1 MWFLFLINFS
11 LSIFSQNTEIYI
23 GVEKKVSIENIII
36 KDFKAKT
43 TDTISIEKAN
53 EIKEIVRSDLLFS
66 RYFKVIEIEEY
77 IKSEENLY
85 YLSKAGNYILSA
97 DIEVVGF
104 QINLV
109 ASLFKISEKKHIFK
123 KIYSADINS
132 IRRLSHTLSDDIV
145 ENLVNVKGI
154 ATSRIVF
161 SNDSTGYKEI
171 YMIDYD
177 GENLKQL
184 TNHKSISIVPRWS
197 NDGTKIF
204 YTSYRYGN
212 PDLFVID
219 FTEGKIKL
227 FSKFQGLNIA
237 GGTSPDNSKIILTMS
252 RGKDPSIYTIEIQ
265 SKEIQNLISNFGVCA
280 SPTFSSDG
288 KEVAFIS
295 DRPGNPQLYIYNLET
310 KTYRK
315 LTNFYWADS
324 PNWSNSGKWIVFS
337 GRETKNENL
346 NIFIT
351 DPTTSR
357 IIRLTR
363 NEGDNEDPSFSP
375 DSRFITFISTRN
387 GKRDIYIMD
396 IDGSAPHLLSQKIKG
411 NSYTPMW
418 SR

>member
-66 RYFKVIEIEEY
+66 RYFKVIEIEED

-85 YLSKAGNYILSA
+85 YLSKASNYILSA
-97 DIEVVGF
+97 DIEVIGF

-123 KIYSADINS
+123 KIYSTDINS
-132 IRRLSHTLSDDIV
+132 IRRLAHILSDDIV
-145 ENLVNVKGI
+145 ENLFNVKGI

-280 SPTFSSDG
+280 SPTFSPDG

-310 KTYRK
+310 KKYRK

-337 GRETKNENL
+337 GRETKNEKL